1 MKTRA
6 KKILKNVVSA
16 IIILCMI
23 SQSVVTAFAT
33 QNRTGNF
40 SKSYSLSGNGATDI
54 VRVAAAQLGRT
65 GSQLGYSEQW
75 CADFVSDCA
84 ILANQ
89 SAAIPAAGYC
99 PTLRQNIINAGGQ
112 YVSKANAKAGDI
124 VFYGNNGAD
133 HVEIVYAASNGNVS
147 TYGGNS
153 GSEGSLYSRK
163 VKQHATQTM
172 SIAYIVRPNYSGAA
186 SSGCNCSTSYAG
198 TYIVNTSQY
207 PLTMRSGHGTGY
219 SAVTTIPKGTEVT
232 VLWNVINTDTKEMYF
247 SIGAHPAFLTSMTLE
262 AGPDT
267 DHLHVGDNIEGTF
280 TCYRVTE
287 NAMALEDDTLV
298 LPRDL
303 PLTADLFSRDAIISK
318 DDQASRLALAYPDG
332 QEYVVMQFDE
342 PIFGLWSPT
351 SDAPFV
357 CLEPWHGRC
366 DADDFTGTLQE
377 RAYERMLEVG
387 GVFNGVYTIGLPLE

>member
-1 MKTRA
+1 MKITFMGAGSTVFAR
-6 KKILKNVVSA
+6 NVLGDCMCTPALQNCEIALYDIDEKRLEDSR
-16 IIILCMI
+16 IIL
-23 SQSVVTAFAT
+23 SALNQNVNEGRSVIKTYLGVENRKDALRDATFVVNAIQVGGYEPCTVTDFEIPKKYGLKQTIADT
-33 QNRTGNF
+33 
-40 SKSYSLSGNGATDI
+40 
-54 VRVAAAQLGRT
+54 LGIGGIMR
-65 GSQLGYSEQW
+65 G
-75 CADFVSDCA
+75 
-84 ILANQ
+84 
-89 SAAIPAAGYC
+89 
-99 PTLRQNIINAGGQ
+99 LR
-112 YVSKANAKAGDI
+112 
-124 VFYGNNGAD
+124 
-133 HVEIVYAASNGNVS
+133 
-147 TYGGNS
+147 
-153 GSEGSLYSRK
+153 
-163 VKQHATQTM
+163 
-172 SIAYIVRPNYSGAA
+172 
-186 SSGCNCSTSYAG
+186 
-198 TYIVNTSQY
+198 
-207 PLTMRSGHGTGY
+207 
-219 SAVTTIPKGTEVT
+219 TIPVLEGFARDMEFTLDSQTQDTLWFSIVSNETTMENYPFTFRLEVGYQLKGTEVT

-247 SIGAHPAFLTSMTLE
+247 SIGAHPAFFTSMTLE
-262 AGPDT
+262 AGSDT